1 MNFKREASKQQDK
14 LRKMMEGGEAVLV
27 ELA

>member
-1 MNFKREASKQQDK
+1 MNYKREVSKQQDK